1 MSTRIGILGGTFDPI
16 HRGHL
21 AAAAAARRAL
31 RLDRVLFVPSSIP
44 PHRPTPPLASE
55 FHRFAMVALAI
66 SGRASYEASDIE
78 LQMGGLSYT
87 SRTLEY
93 FASLGH
99 PPSSLFFITG
109 ADAFADIDTW
119 HAYPQL
125 LERAHFV
132 VVSRQG
138 RERSA
143 RRTLPVLARY
153 MREAARLDPEK
164 LGSSPLPSI
173 LLVAATTPDVS
184 STQIRQLLERKG
196 RLSDAVPAAV
206 AGHIERHHLYEMPRV
221 GLEPRGRRTR
231 TVARQT

>member
-164 LGSSPLPSI
+164 LGSSPLPAMRCPRPSPVTSNGI
-173 LLVAATTPDVS
+173 TCTRCRVS
-184 STQIRQLLERKG
+184 ASSRAEGEPGRSRAKRNTWHSALGTWHLERG
-196 RLSDAVPAAV
+196 
-206 AGHIERHHLYEMPRV
+206 
-221 GLEPRGRRTR
+221 T
-231 TVARQT
+231 